1 MKKILSLILISMLAL
16 TLAGCDLDEY
26 LSKLRPDA
34 YAPAVTEDEA
44 EFIAMVQ
51 ELETAVVAIENTY
64 KQDNNQSRR
73 GSGVVVK
80 VEAGLLTNIY
90 TVLTSQWVV
99 EDALSLNVYVTSLQS
114 YPGVVLNYQASYDA
128 NSDIAVVTFE
138 TNRELSVVELNE
150 FDDSIELLKTR
161 EIFSIG
167 TPITLGYFNYVT
179 NKALIMG
186 NQGNILIHG
195 TNLNYGQIG
204 SPLFLKSTGQLIGI
218 NTKYSTTAGS
228 QQRPE
233 VLINHAL
240 FVNRVIELVEG
251 YL

>member
-1 MKKILSLILISMLAL
+1 
-16 TLAGCDLDEY
+16 
-26 LSKLRPDA
+26 
-34 YAPAVTEDEA
+34 
-44 EFIAMVQ
+44 
-51 ELETAVVAIENTY
+51 
-64 KQDNNQSRR
+64 
-73 GSGVVVK
+73 
-80 VEAGLLTNIY
+80 
-90 TVLTSQWVV
+90 
-99 EDALSLNVYVTSLQS
+99 
-114 YPGVVLNYQASYDA
+114 
-128 NSDIAVVTFE
+128 
-138 TNRELSVVELNE
+138 VELNE